1 MNISTYS
8 KMTKNTLIAEIV
20 KLTERIAQLE
30 EEKSELELLLE
41 VTTDHANIFTEHLQ
55 TENEDLEIMLAMTT
69 EHSDVLSKELTD
81 QAEFIRDTFGRYVNE
96 EVVTTL
102 LDSPHGL
109 VLGGEKCKATIM
121 FTDLRG
127 FTALSS
133 RLDPKDVVAF
143 LNHYLEIMVKIILG
157 HYGTIIELL
166 GDGILVIFGAP
177 IQRADDAERAVA
189 CAVAMQAAM
198 PLVNAPLQ
206 AAGFPELEM
215 GIGIHTGEVV
225 VGHIGS
231 SQRTKYGAVG
241 NPINL
246 AGRIESYT
254 VGGQILI
261 SEVTQAEVGELVQI
275 KQILQVEP
283 KGVQQPIVLYDVIG
297 IIGNYAQCLPTQK
310 EELHPLAQPLVVSF
324 SILEEKFSDRTGFP
338 GQIVQLSRKEAVL
351 QITSALQ
358 LLSNLKIKLTAGQ
371 GPALDDELFA
381 KVIRCI
387 DTSPYTYLVHFT
399 SIPLSFIT
407 MFRALLGEGADLDNQ
422 RQFSNVCTQNSKSK
436 GND

>member
-1 MNISTYS
+1 MNISPYA
-8 KMTKNTLIAEIV
+8 KMTKNMLIAELV
-20 KLTERIAQLE
+20 KLTEHVAKLE

-41 VTTDHANIFTEHLQ
+41 VTTDHANIFTEQLQ
-55 TENEDLEIMLAMTT
+55 TENEDLEIMLAMTA
-69 EHSDVLSKELTD
+69 EHGDALSKELTD
-81 QAEFIRDTFGRYVNE
+81 QAEFIRETFGRYVNE
-96 EVVTTL
+96 EVVASL

-109 VLGGEKCKATIM
+109 VLGGEQCKATIM

-133 RLDPKDVVAF
+133 RLAPKQVVAF

-177 IQRADDAERAVA
+177 LQRADDAERAVA

-198 PLVNAPLQ
+198 PVVNVPLL
-206 AAGFPELEM
+206 AAGLPELAM

-261 SEVTQAEVGELVQI
+261 SEVTQAEVSELVQI

-283 KGVQQPIVLYDVIG
+283 KGVQQPIVLYDVTG
-297 IIGNYAQCLPTQK
+297 IIGNYAQSLPEQK
-310 EELHPLAQPLVVSF
+310 EELHALAHPLAVNF
-324 SILEEKFSDRTGFP
+324 SILEEKFSGRTGFP
-338 GQIVQLSRKEAVL
+338 GQIVRLSRNEAVL
-351 QITSALQ
+351 QITNALP
-358 LLSNLKIKLTAGQ
+358 LLSNLKIKLAAGQ
-371 GPALDDELFA
+371 GPVLDDELFA
-381 KVIRCI
+381 KVIRCL
-387 DTSPYTYLVHFT
+387 DTNPYTYLVHFT
-399 SIPLSFIT
+399 SLPLSFNT
-407 MFRALLGEGADLDNQ
+407 MFRALLVEGADLDSQ
-422 RQFSNVCTQNSKSK
+422 RQCSSVSP
-436 GND
+436 